1 MLWFYGI
8 WLVKATIANVLFKK
22 AKARLSASWVAPFMN
37 FHQKKY
43 DNKVTIKLLLS
54 IRDAT

>member
-1 MLWFYGI
+1 MYFL
-8 WLVKATIANVLFKK
+8 KK